1 MGNRVQSIIDNFDPL
16 DDNSRDAKNSG
27 AMVGGG

>member
-1 MGNRVQSIIDNFDPL
+1 MGIIQSNIDNFDPL